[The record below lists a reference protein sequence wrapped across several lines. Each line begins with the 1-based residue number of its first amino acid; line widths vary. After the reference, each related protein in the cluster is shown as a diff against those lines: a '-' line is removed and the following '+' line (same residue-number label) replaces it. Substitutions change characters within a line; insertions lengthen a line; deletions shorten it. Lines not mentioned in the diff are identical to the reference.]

1 MEILSIINFT
11 AAIQGIFLAFLLFS
25 HQTDAK
31 ENRILSLLVLVMS
44 FALLGAVLGLS
55 GYYKVF
61 PHLIR
66 VADPMVLLF
75 GPLLYFYVHFITK
88 GSLPEKSIF
97 HFIPFFLYTICLIP
111 FYTLGGQEKIAF
123 GEQILLNKKQNQFV
137 LTVQTIRIV
146 HISIYVFLSLKLVR
160 RFQNWLKNNF
170 SDIDKISLDKA
181 AFLLNLYLT
190 LMIFIFIIYGLSFF
204 IPLDF
209 VLTNNVMGLSLSA
222 VIYALAYTS
231 WGKRVVVNMP
241 EQIAENP
248 VITDPEPLLS
258 NEKGRRNTYHV
269 SEEQAAI
276 LVEKLEKL
284 LFSDKIFIQSDLS
297 LSQLSEQLN
306 TPAYQVSEIINRH
319 YQESFFDLINR
330 CRIEEIK
337 LRLNDERFNRF
348 SILGIAMDC
357 GFNSKSSFNT
367 AFRKFTG
374 TTPSDFRNK

>member
-1 MEILSIINFT
+1 M
-11 AAIQGIFLAFLLFS
+11 
-25 HQTDAK
+25 
-31 ENRILSLLVLVMS
+31 
-44 FALLGAVLGLS
+44 
-55 GYYKVF
+55 
-61 PHLIR
+61 
-66 VADPMVLLF
+66 
-75 GPLLYFYVHFITK
+75 
-88 GSLPEKSIF
+88 
-97 HFIPFFLYTICLIP
+97 
-111 FYTLGGQEKIAF
+111 
-123 GEQILLNKKQNQFV
+123 
-137 LTVQTIRIV
+137 
-146 HISIYVFLSLKLVR
+146 
-160 RFQNWLKNNF
+160 
-170 SDIDKISLDKA
+170 
-181 AFLLNLYLT
+181 
-190 LMIFIFIIYGLSFF
+190 
-204 IPLDF
+204 
-209 VLTNNVMGLSLSA
+209 LTNNVMGLSLSA